1 MAIATTSQ
9 AEPIPG
15 YRLLERLG
23 QGGFGEVWK
32 AEAPGGLFK
41 AVKIVYGSLHG
52 DCDEEQRVRQEL
64 KALER
69 VKTVRHPYILSLERY
84 EIVEGRLVIVME
96 LADRNLWDRFKEC
109 QGQGLPGIPRDE
121 LLGYMEE
128 AAEALDLMNGQFQLQ
143 HLDIKPQNLFLLYNH
158 VKVGDFGLVKDL
170 EGMWARATSGVTP
183 LYAAPETF
191 DGLVSRFSDQ
201 YNLAIVYQEL
211 LTGQLPFAGTNCR
224 QLMLQHLTGDPNL
237 TPLSPDDQA
246 AVARALAKK
255 PEERHAS
262 CGDLVR
268 ALRRGQGHASGAA
281 QAPGADGESVRSS
294 PSPAHGPAT
303 VLLRKKGDGSR
314 SGETKHD
321 ALPSA
326 ETNSKPPP
334 PEPPEITGDGVLF
347 PALVVGLGG
356 VGLAVLRQLRTAL
369 HKRCGP
375 AAALPHIHLLQLD
388 SDPEAI
394 EEGRQGEP
402 DTVLREDD
410 LLLTPLPRR
419 AVFMKSGRER
429 EAVEQ
434 WLPLTMLTHLPRDQT
449 TPDGLRALG
458 RLAFTSS
465 RQAIG
470 ARLQAKLQACTD
482 PQALAAAQTQ
492 TGLGLRSNR
501 PRVYVVTSLG
511 GGTGSGMYLDVA
523 YTARRL
529 LQQMG
534 YRRPDVVGLFLLP
547 AGGRGAAAPRAVAN
561 AFAALTELHHFA
573 SPDVTFTASY
583 PAPTETLADAEP
595 PFSRCILLPLPA
607 DAAGDESLRELTSLA
622 GDFLSRDLVTPLGRT
637 ADLGRARLPSP
648 SPGLACQTFGAY
660 WFAVPRRA
668 LLQRVA
674 QRLCQRLV
682 RGWRVADPKARDT
695 ALRAWVTEQLAHWEL
710 SPECLAERLQT
721 ACAPPLGPKPEAA
734 CDAVL
739 ARHAAGGPGEL
750 GRKPEAAAATL
761 ADIEQLVGS
770 PREDA
775 PGTSECALHS
785 ALDKSAEALSVAAE
799 NQLAELALS
808 ALAEPQLR
816 LTGADEDVQ
825 RHLAAGLA
833 EEARRQD
840 ALGQDLLR
848 QAADTHRQI
857 APLLQDLHKRSLFWS
872 KSKARAGAAL
882 VELLRLYHRTRCQ
895 GLVHQQV
902 SAVYRGLKD
911 NLHKYHREV
920 GCCRRRI
927 DQFLQ
932 SIEEPAAN
940 QQAEEDLGL
949 GQYLLPARCRTLDEA
964 AEWIL
969 ASMTADDLRDLNQTV
984 LGMMRGRLEAQ
995 VHVCTAPA
1003 GFFKELAGAVY
1014 EHVAAFADAPLGR
1027 AHTAEMYME
1036 QHADGEDALADL
1048 ASAFEEAVPELA
1060 NARLTPGQELCVLAV
1075 PPGPE
1080 GTLFRKL
1087 VERALPD
1094 RELAAAAS
1102 TDDIVFYREQPQVA
1116 LESLPQLGPA
1126 AREAY
1131 QQLLAGGPHG
1141 TPHSRIDIV
1150 HWLPPT

>member
-1 MAIATTSQ
+1 MGSTSL

-41 AVKIVYGSLHG
+41 AVKIVYGNLNGSS
-52 DCDEEQRVRQEL
+52 DDERRVRQEL

-69 VKTVRHPYILSLERY
+69 VKSIRHPFILSLERY
-84 EIVEGRLVIVME
+84 EVLEGRLIIVME

-109 QGQGLPGIPRDE
+109 QAQGLPGIPRDE
-121 LLGYMEE
+121 LLRYLEE
-128 AAEALDLMNGQFQLQ
+128 VAEALDLMNGEFQLQ

-158 VKVGDFGLVKDL
+158 IKVGDFGLVKDL

-211 LTGQLPFAGTNCR
+211 LTGQLPFAGSNGR
-224 QLMLQHLTGDPNL
+224 QLMLQHLTGTPNL
-237 TPLSPDDQA
+237 TPLPAEDQA
-246 AVARALAKK
+246 AIARALAKK

-268 ALRRGQGHASGAA
+268 ALRRGRGP
-281 QAPGADGESVRSS
+281 APGIVPAGGPGGETLDGS
-294 PSPAHGPAT
+294 PSLDTGPAT
-303 VLLRKKGDGSR
+303 VVLRKIKEAAPSA
-314 SGETKHD
+314 ETKHD
-321 ALPSA
+321 AAPSA
-326 ETNSKPPP
+326 ETKNKPPP
-334 PEPPEITGDGVLF
+334 PEPLEVTGDGVLF

-369 HKRCGP
+369 HKRCGG
-375 AAALPHIHLLQLD
+375 ATALPHIHLLQLD
-388 SDPEAI
+388 SDPEALQ
-394 EEGRQGEP
+394 EGRQGEP
-402 DTVLREDD
+402 DAVLTEDD

-419 AVFMKSGRER
+419 TAYMKRGRER

-434 WLPLTMLTHLPRDQT
+434 WLPLAMLSHLPRDQT
-449 TPDGLRALG
+449 TPGGLRALG
-458 RLAFTSS
+458 RLAFASS
-465 RQAIG
+465 SPAIS
-470 ARLQAKLQACTD
+470 ARLWAKLQACTD
-482 PQALAAAQTQ
+482 PQALVAAGSQTH
-492 TGLGLRSNR
+492 LGLRSNR

-511 GGTGSGMYLDVA
+511 GGTGSGMFLDVA

-534 YRRPDVVGLFLLP
+534 YRRPEVVGLFLLP
-547 AGGRGAAAPRAVAN
+547 AVGRGGAPSRAVAN
-561 AFAALTELHHFA
+561 AFAALTELRHFA
-573 SPDVTFTASY
+573 APEVTFTASY
-583 PAPTETLADAEP
+583 PADTEAVADPEP
-595 PFSRCILLPLPA
+595 PFSRCWLLPLPPEA
-607 DAAGDESLRELTSLA
+607 EGEESLCELASLA

-637 ADLGRARLPSP
+637 ADLARARVPAP
-648 SPGLACQTFGAY
+648 SPGLSCQTFGAY

-682 RGWRVADPKARDT
+682 HGWRAADPKARDT
-695 ALRAWVTEQLAHWEL
+695 ALRAWVAEQLTHWEL
-710 SPECLAERLQT
+710 SPECLAERLRE
-721 ACAPPLGPKPEAA
+721 ACVPALGAVPEAA
-734 CDAVL
+734 CDAAL
-739 ARHAAGGPGEL
+739 ARQVGGDPGEL
-750 GRKPEAAAATL
+750 GRKPATAAAALTE
-761 ADIEQLVGS
+761 IERLVGS
-770 PREDA
+770 PGDDAPDA
-775 PGTSECALHS
+775 PGCALRS
-785 ALDKSAEALSVAAE
+785 ALDASVAAMSAAAE

-816 LTGADEDVQ
+816 LMGADDAVQ
-825 RHLAAGLA
+825 RQLAANLA
-833 EEARRQD
+833 EAARHQS

-848 QAADTHRQI
+848 QAAEAHRQI
-857 APLLQDLHKRSLFWS
+857 APLLQDLRKKSLFWS
-872 KSKARAGAAL
+872 SSKARAGAAL
-882 VELLRLYHRTRCQ
+882 LELLRRYYQTRCQ
-895 GLVHQQV
+895 SLVHEEV
-902 SAVYRGLKD
+902 SALYHGLRD

-920 GCCRRRI
+920 GCCRKRI

-932 SIEEPAAN
+932 SIEEPAGKK
-940 QQAEEDLGL
+940 QSEEDLGL

-969 ASMTADDLRDLNQTV
+969 ASMTAEDLRDLNQSV
-984 LGMMRGRLEAQ
+984 LGMIRGRLQAQ

-1003 GFFKELAGAVY
+1003 DFFKELAGAVY
-1014 EHVAAFADAPLGR
+1014 EHVAAFADAPLGQ
-1027 AHTAEMYME
+1027 AHTAEMYLE
-1036 QHADGEDALADL
+1036 QHAEAEAALADL

-1060 NARLTPGQELCVLAV
+1060 DPRLAAEQELCVLAV

-1080 GTLFRKL
+1080 GTLFRTL
-1087 VERALPD
+1087 VGRALPD

-1102 TDDIVFYREQPQVA
+1102 TDDIVFYREQPQVS

-1131 QQLLAGGPHG
+1131 QQLLAAGPHG
-1141 TPHSRIDIV
+1141 TPHSRIDII
-1150 HWLPPT
+1150 HRLPAK